1 MSQRTLLYSTVR
13 SMGTHIGQLPLAPL
27 GELVGEVVQ
36 DSPSPLPG
44 LGKVGTAAFSALLG
58 VL

>member
-1 MSQRTLLYSTVR
+1 
-13 SMGTHIGQLPLAPL
+13 MGTHIGQFPLAPL

-44 LGKVGTAAFSALLG
+44 LGKVGTAAFSALMC